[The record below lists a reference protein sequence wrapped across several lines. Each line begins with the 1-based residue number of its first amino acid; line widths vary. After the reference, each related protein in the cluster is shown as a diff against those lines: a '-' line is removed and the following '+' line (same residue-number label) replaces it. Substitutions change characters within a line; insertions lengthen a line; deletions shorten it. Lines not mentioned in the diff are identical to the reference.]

1 MKLISFE
8 HNGSIGFGAV
18 VGASVFDLTGKVG
31 GARTLRELLAGDGLA
46 EAGRLVQAG
55 DTDFAVADCT
65 LLPVIPDAGKIICL
79 GLNFKAHAEEV
90 GKPVPLQPVIFHRHA
105 QTLNAHGHPLL
116 RPLVSEQFDYE
127 GELAVVIGKG
137 GGHIS
142 EDRAMEHVA
151 GYACFN
157 EASVRDWQKH
167 SHLYGM
173 GKNFRSSG
181 AFGPWLVTSDEIA
194 DPAALHVRT
203 RVNGEQ
209 VQSFSLSDMIFT
221 IAQLIAYVSRAI
233 DWLPGDVLVTGTA
246 AGVGLFRN
254 PPYFLRDGD
263 VVEIDIP
270 GVGTLINPVI
280 DEIALINPVPLEN
293 A

>member
-8 HNGSIGFGAV
+8 RNDSKGFGAV
-18 VGASVFDLTGKVG
+18 VGTSVFDLTGKIG
-31 GARTLRELLAGDGLA
+31 HARTLREFLAIDGFA
-46 EAGRLVQAG
+46 EASRLIRAG
-55 DTDFAVADCT
+55 KVDFDIGNCT

-79 GLNFKAHAEEV
+79 GLNFKSHAEEV
-90 GKPVPLQPVIFHRHA
+90 GKPVPAQPVIFHRHA
-105 QTLNAHGHPLL
+105 QTLNAHGRPLL
-116 RPLVSEQFDYE
+116 RPLVSEQLDYE

-137 GGHIS
+137 GGHIP

-181 AFGPWLVTSDEIA
+181 AFGPWLVTRDEIT
-194 DPAALHVRT
+194 DPNTLHVCT
-203 RVNGEQ
+203 RVNGKQ
-209 VQSFSLSDMIFT
+209 VQFFSLGDMVFN

-233 DWLPGDVLVTGTA
+233 DWMPGDVLVTGTA
-246 AGVGLFRN
+246 SGVGLFQS
-254 PPYFLRDGD
+254 PPCFLRDGD

-270 GVGTLINPVI
+270 RVGTLVNPVLDETAAI
-280 DEIALINPVPLEN
+280 DLEPFKN